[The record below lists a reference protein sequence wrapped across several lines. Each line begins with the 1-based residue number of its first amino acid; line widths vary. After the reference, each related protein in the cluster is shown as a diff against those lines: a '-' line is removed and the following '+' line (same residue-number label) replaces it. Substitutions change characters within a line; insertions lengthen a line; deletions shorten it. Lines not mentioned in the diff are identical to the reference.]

1 MKFYIFFLVTECI
14 LAVYNIEQCDN
25 CGLEIQVKG
34 EVPGQKPL
42 TSLFQTEIKCPR
54 NLPQFCDFASNCEA
68 VVDLSKFGVEKL
80 IHFFGKG

>member
-1 MKFYIFFLVTECI
+1 MKFYIIFLVTGCI

-25 CGLEIQVKG
+25 CGLEIQVKT
-34 EVPGQKPL
+34 KIL
-42 TSLFQTEIKCPR
+42 RAFISLFQTEIKCPR

-68 VVDLSKFGVEKL
+68 VVDLSNFGVEKL